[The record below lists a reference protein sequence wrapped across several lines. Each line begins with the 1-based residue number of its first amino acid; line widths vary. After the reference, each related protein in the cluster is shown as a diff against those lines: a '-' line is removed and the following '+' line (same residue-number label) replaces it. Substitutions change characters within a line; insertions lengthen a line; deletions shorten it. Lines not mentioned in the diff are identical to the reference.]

1 MDLDVWNVVLWTH
14 LLAMAFFVGG
24 QLFLVVA
31 VVPVLGGDPDR
42 TRIRA
47 VARRF
52 GWGSLVA
59 VLVAAATGALM
70 ASHFELWSDDEL
82 QLKLGL
88 VVLAAALVAIHI
100 KRPGDHLL
108 EGLIFIDSLAIVLV
122 ATTL

>member
-24 QLFLVVA
+24 QLFLVAA
-31 VVPVLGGDPDR
+31 VVPALRGDEDK

-59 VLVAAATGALM
+59 VLVLAATGALM
-70 ASHFELWSDDEL
+70 ASHYRLWSEDEL

-88 VVLAAALVAIHI
+88 VAVAVVLVAVHI

-108 EGLIFIDSLAIVLV
+108 EGLIFLDSLAIVLV

>member
-88 VVLAAALVAIHI
+88 VVLAAAFVAIHI

>member
-1 MDLDVWNVVLWTH
+1 MDLDVWNFVLWTH

-31 VVPVLGGDPDR
+31 VVPVLSRDPDR
-42 TRIRA
+42 TRIRG

-70 ASHFELWSDDEL
+70 ASHFELWEQDEL

-108 EGLIFIDSLAIVLV
+108 EGLIFLDSLAIVLV